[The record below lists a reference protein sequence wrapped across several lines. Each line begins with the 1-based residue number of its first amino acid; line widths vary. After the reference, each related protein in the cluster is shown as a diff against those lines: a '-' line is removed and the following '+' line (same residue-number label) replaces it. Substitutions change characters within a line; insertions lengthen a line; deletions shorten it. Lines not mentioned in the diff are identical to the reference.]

1 MHQLVILYLSRGCSR
16 SSCSGN
22 RREEG
27 YLRYGL
33 LERFHGA
40 GCRSVSGLKGNRM
53 HFAQSN
59 ASQC

>member
-1 MHQLVILYLSRGCSR
+1 MHQLVILYLSKGFSK

-33 LERFHGA
+33 LECFHRA
-40 GCRSVSGLKGNRM
+40 RCWSVGFERQRM
-53 HFAQSN
+53 RFAQRN